1 MTNLTFEQLKKL
13 PQYKI
18 AHKMYYKKFP
28 FCVRFYSR
36 LQNYDRWDFNS
47 DAFKADLFATA
58 EVKRWLKRYTDFEYR
73 TRHDCH
79 LALYLKDIDAVSRV
93 FNRYKDEINII
104 EGPVSEKHQDTMVSD
119 LNVTVRE
126 KLFYN
131 EYRYKVSSYLYR
143 PSMDAWIDM
152 LETCEASFEKDSYRL
167 NPTLRNYIRNKQ
179 MEEEAQNKTPQ
190 SLFRMHRW
198 IPYSGTATI
207 YLKEYDDVC
216 TLHMLF
222 KNIITSTTK
231 IILKSELE

>member
-1 MTNLTFEQLKKL
+1 VQDHGNYGRWRWSEESTSAFIND
-13 PQYKI
+13 
-18 AHKMYYKKFP
+18 
-28 FCVRFYSR
+28 VRHS
-36 LQNYDRWDFNS
+36 
-47 DAFKADLFATA
+47 A
-58 EVKRWLKRYTDFEYR
+58 EVKRWLKRYADFEYR

-79 LALYLKDIDAVSRV
+79 LALYLEDIDAVSRV
-93 FNRYKDEINII
+93 FNRYKNEIKTI

-143 PSMDAWIDM
+143 NSMDAWIE
-152 LETCEASFEKDSYRL
+152 LIETCESSFEEGSYRF
-167 NPTLRNYIRNKQ
+167 NPMLRNYVRNKQ
-179 MEEEAQNKTPQ
+179 IDQENQNKTPQ

-198 IPYSGTATI
+198 IPFSGTATI
-207 YLKEYDDVC
+207 YLKDYDDVC

-231 IILKSELE
+231 ITLKSELE